1 MEVFD
6 AGIPNPVCTIKPQV
20 AWELSIM
27 WPNQDLKAENLL
39 VIEAESFLGTEYL
52 YVKHRIFELEV
63 SVEILLGN
71 HLIL

>member
-1 MEVFD
+1 
-6 AGIPNPVCTIKPQV
+6 
-20 AWELSIM
+20 M